1 VGTEDNAL
9 DADIITKCLEKI
21 AECRLM
27 VTPNGKLEGD
37 DAH

>member
-1 VGTEDNAL
+1 VGNE
-9 DADIITKCLEKI
+9 ADTDDKVIITKCLEI

-27 VTPNGKLEGD
+27 VTPNGKLVGD